1 MNTKTGFRIREVC
14 GEKIIV
20 AEGKENI
27 DFSNI
32 ISMNDSAAYLWNSV
46 EGKEFTID
54 TIVKLLLEIYDVDE
68 ETAKADSLTVI
79 RQWADAG
86 IIEGDDIPVAPDSK
100 ENNVISEEKP
110 EMPSVKS
117 QENEEKDAMEKQK
130 PPQKSTNKFGFLKR
144 IFK

>member
-54 TIVKLLLEIYDVDE
+54 TIVKLLLDIYDVDE

-100 ENNVISEEKP
+100 ENNVISEEKS
-110 EMPSVKS
+110 EMPSVNHRRMRKRTRWKNKNLPKS
-117 QENEEKDAMEKQK
+117 LQINLD
-130 PPQKSTNKFGFLKR
+130 S
-144 IFK
+144 